1 MPLDHQADAFLRQ
14 LEEVGGPAS
23 NEMSPVEARASLAAL
38 ADLGG
43 ESVGSISNRTI
54 SGPLGK

>member
-1 MPLDHQADAFLRQ
+1 MPWDQQADAFLQQ
-14 LEEVGGPAS
+14 LEEVGGPAP
-23 NEMSPVEARASLAAL
+23 NEMSPVEVRESLAAL